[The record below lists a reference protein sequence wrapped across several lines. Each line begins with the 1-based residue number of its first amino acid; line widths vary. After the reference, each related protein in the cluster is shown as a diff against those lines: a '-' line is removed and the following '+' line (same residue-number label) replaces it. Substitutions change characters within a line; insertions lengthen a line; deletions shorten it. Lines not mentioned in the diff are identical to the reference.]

1 MRNFEKIDTDKRPK
15 INPQLAVNLGKC
27 ASCPLANRCAV
38 VRLKQPEVVQRD
50 DCQNIVETADY
61 SGGEDNSWTQQKLS
75 TKEQFA
81 DDSVGTVWATD
92 LHLRK
97 KLNEEL
103 EAEQRKKIELAATEK
118 RRQAEER
125 NRQELARKQKANQ
138 QRQLQKTQPKPRP
151 AAKRPRFERKPKNG
165 DTSVLGL
172 LINFITG
179 QTAE

>member
-1 MRNFEKIDTDKRPK
+1 MRNFEKIDADKRPE

-50 DCQNIVETADY
+50 DCQNIVETADF

-81 DDSVGTVWATD
+81 DDSVGTVWATN
-92 LHLRK
+92 LRK

-103 EAEQRKKIELAATEK
+103 EAEQRKKIELAAIEK

-138 QRQLQKTQPKPRP
+138 QRQLRKLQPKTQP
-151 AAKRPRFERKPKNG
+151 AAKKPRFERKPKNS
-165 DTSVLGL
+165 DTSVIGL
-172 LINFITG
+172 LIDLVTG
-179 QTAE
+179 KAV

>member
-27 ASCPLANRCAV
+27 VSCPLANCCAV

-81 DDSVGTVWATD
+81 DDSVNTVWATD
-92 LHLRK
+92 LRK

-103 EAEQRKKIELAATEK
+103 EAEQRKKIELAAIEK

-138 QRQLQKTQPKPRP
+138 QRRLQKTQPKPRP
-151 AAKRPRFERKPKNG
+151 AAKKPRFERKPKNG
-165 DTSVLGL
+165 DTSVIGL
-172 LINFITG
+172 LIDLVTG
-179 QTAE
+179 KAV

>member
-1 MRNFEKIDTDKRPK
+1 MRSFEKIDTDKRPK
-15 INPQLAVNLGKC
+15 VNPQLAVNLGKC

-81 DDSVGTVWATD
+81 DDSVGTVWAIN
-92 LHLRK
+92 LRK

-103 EAEQRKKIELAATEK
+103 EAEQRKKIELAAIEK
-118 RRQAEER
+118 RRQAKER

-138 QRQLQKTQPKPRP
+138 QRQLQKTQP
-151 AAKRPRFERKPKNG
+151 AAKKPRFERKPKNG
-165 DTSVLGL
+165 DTSVIGL
-172 LINFITG
+172 LIDLVTG
-179 QTAE
+179 KAV